1 MGRRKK
7 VIIPLRKPAQGTVDF
22 AEMAACI
29 GEKNAFN
36 MCKYFPGRKIPSP
49 LGVLR
54 TRRDTALLKDWLDG
68 AQIGELTAKYGV
80 NRVTIQTL
88 ITRMKKDQ
96 ITKGASDGDGQET

>member
-7 VIIPLRKPAQGTVDF
+7 IFIPLRKPAQGTIDF

-36 MCKYFPGRKIPSP
+36 MCKYFPGRKVPSP

-54 TRRDTALLKDWLDG
+54 VRRDTALLKDWLDG

-80 NRVTIQTL
+80 NKTTIQNL
-88 ITRMKKDQ
+88 ITKMKQEQ
-96 ITKGASDGDGQET
+96 IMKGATDGSREEA